1 LAVWVR
7 RVPHRRMS
15 GGASVNDLGRRL
27 EVESGP
33 PALRIGK
40 TGASAHLGTFSSALV
55 EAVQ

>member
-1 LAVWVR
+1 
-7 RVPHRRMS
+7 MS

-33 PALRIGK
+33 PALWIGK
-40 TGASAHLGTFSSALV
+40 TGASAHLVTFSSALV